1 MALMGTGSETPQ
13 RSESDVQAE
22 NIAAVPLARHP

>member
-1 MALMGTGSETPQ
+1 MAVMGTGSETKQ

-22 NIAAVPLARHP
+22 NIVAAPLERHP